1 MGCPMNFGRGLLQF
15 SPENLEA
22 FEHIKR
28 YGPLALSIIFMII
41 GLTLTC
47 LVSRRVHRRMTD
59 LCGEGWEKEWYEH
72 VEVKQND
79 PIVKRYK
86 YYFFLPSHTLY
97 MLGVE
102 STILGWSRPCFQ
114 ATSAYIVAM
123 FFLTVLFEDRFERY
137 FAKWA
142 KSRADK
148 EKNEAQPKEQ
158 MSEKV

>member
-1 MGCPMNFGRGLLQF
+1 MGCPMDFGRELLQF

-28 YGPLALSIIFMII
+28 YGPIALSIVFMII

-79 PIVKRYK
+79 PIAKRYK
-86 YYFFLPSHTLY
+86 LYFFFPSQTLY

-102 STILGWSRPCFQ
+102 SMMFGWSRACF
-114 ATSAYIVAM
+114 ALTSVYIVTVFVIAM
-123 FFLTVLFEDRFERY
+123 TFEDRLERY

-148 EKNEAQPKEQ
+148 EKNKAQPMEQ